1 MDPVVYDLRG
11 ALTDGFEVAAVVTD
25 AGELS
30 EFTFDTAS
38 SYLTLLKPATFY
50 YALCMDT
57 AGQLAY
63 LYMGPKEVAGSSEP
77 FIQELTPL
85 PSAAA
90 QGLKTTGK
98 GYLISLASGVVIFA
112 AIAATDDGSGFAV
125 FLGFVTGLLVA
136 SVGLIVSVAA
146 GLVKG
151 ATVAVKNRSEIQR
164 REAQRNAST
173 PSSTQFVVEPVDE
186 LLVPAEFDD
195 ALYISGGIL
204 IEIEGAVFAVFF
216 DDVKNALV
224 VASNAPAPLLLHFVA
239 FPR

>member
-1 MDPVVYDLRG
+1 MKHLIRLAFLILLASPFSLSAERSIMDPVVYDLRG

-90 QGLKTTGK
+90 QCLKTTGK
-98 GYLISLASGVVIFA
+98 GYCISLASGVVIFA

-125 FLGFVTGLLVA
+125 ILGFVTGLLVA

-186 LLVPAEFDD
+186 LLVPAEF
-195 ALYISGGIL
+195 ATVLKLAAG
-204 IEIEGAVFAVFF
+204 
-216 DDVKNALV
+216 
-224 VASNAPAPLLLHFVA
+224 
-239 FPR
+239 R

>member
-1 MDPVVYDLRG
+1 MRKLFLLFAFLPLLSFAGVPTFPISIPVVYDLTG
-11 ALTDGFEVAAVVTD
+11 ALEEGTEVVAIVTD
-25 AGELS
+25 QGEIS
-30 EFTFDTAS
+30 SFSYNTAT
-38 SYLTLLKPATFY
+38 SYLNITKNATFY

-63 LYMGPKEVAGSSEP
+63 LYMGPKEVAGSNEP

-98 GYLISLASGVVIFA
+98 GYLISLASGVVVFA

-125 FLGFVTGLLVA
+125 LLGFALGLLTA
-136 SVGLIVSVAA
+136 SVGIVVSMAA

-151 ATVAVKNRSEIQR
+151 ATVAVQNRSEIQR

-186 LLVPAEFDD
+186 LLVPAEF
-195 ALYISGGIL
+195 ATVLKLAAG
-204 IEIEGAVFAVFF
+204 
-216 DDVKNALV
+216 
-224 VASNAPAPLLLHFVA
+224 
-239 FPR
+239 R

>member
-1 MDPVVYDLRG
+1 MKHLIRLAFLALLASPFSLSAERSIMDPVVYDLRG

-63 LYMGPKEVAGSSEP
+63 LYMGPKEVGGSSEP

-90 QGLKTTGK
+90 QGLKTPGK

-151 ATVAVKNRSEIQR
+151 ATVAVKNRSEIQQ
-164 REAQRNAST
+164 REARRNSSSRSST
-173 PSSTQFVVEPVDE
+173 TQFVVEPVDE
-186 LLVPAEFDD
+186 LLVPAEFTT
-195 ALYISGGIL
+195 ALKLAAG
-204 IEIEGAVFAVFF
+204 
-216 DDVKNALV
+216 
-224 VASNAPAPLLLHFVA
+224 
-239 FPR
+239 R

>member
-1 MDPVVYDLRG
+1 MKHLIRLAFLILLASPFSLSAERSIMDPVVYDLRG

-63 LYMGPKEVAGSSEP
+63 LYMGPKEVAGSNEP

-125 FLGFVTGLLVA
+125 ILGFVTGLLVA

-164 REAQRNAST
+164 REAQRNVST

-186 LLVPAEFDD
+186 LLVPAEF
-195 ALYISGGIL
+195 ATVLKLAAG
-204 IEIEGAVFAVFF
+204 
-216 DDVKNALV
+216 
-224 VASNAPAPLLLHFVA
+224 
-239 FPR
+239 R

>member
-1 MDPVVYDLRG
+1 MKHLIRLAFLALLASPFSLSAERSIMDPVVYDLRG

-63 LYMGPKEVAGSSEP
+63 LYMGPKEVAGSNEP

-151 ATVAVKNRSEIQR
+151 ATAVQNRSEIQQ
-164 REAQRNAST
+164 REARRN
-173 PSSTQFVVEPVDE
+173 SSSRSNTTQFVVEPVDE
-186 LLVPAEFDD
+186 LLVPAEFTT
-195 ALYISGGIL
+195 ALKL
-204 IEIEGAVFAVFF
+204 AVG
-216 DDVKNALV
+216 
-224 VASNAPAPLLLHFVA
+224 
-239 FPR
+239 R

>member
-1 MDPVVYDLRG
+1 MQGSHCL
-11 ALTDGFEVAAVVTD
+11 
-25 AGELS
+25 
-30 EFTFDTAS
+30 
-38 SYLTLLKPATFY
+38 
-50 YALCMDT
+50 YAYSCVLLCMDT

-125 FLGFVTGLLVA
+125 ILGFVTGLLVA
-136 SVGLIVSVAA
+136 SVGLIVSVAT

-186 LLVPAEFDD
+186 LLVPAEF
-195 ALYISGGIL
+195 ATVLKLAAG
-204 IEIEGAVFAVFF
+204 
-216 DDVKNALV
+216 
-224 VASNAPAPLLLHFVA
+224 
-239 FPR
+239 R

>member
-1 MDPVVYDLRG
+1 MKHLIRLAFLILLASPFSLSAERSIMDPVVYDLRG

-125 FLGFVTGLLVA
+125 ILGFVTGLLVA

-151 ATVAVKNRSEIQR
+151 ATVAVKNRSEIQQ
-164 REAQRNAST
+164 RETQRNAST

-186 LLVPAEFDD
+186 LLVPAEF
-195 ALYISGGIL
+195 ATVLKLAAG
-204 IEIEGAVFAVFF
+204 
-216 DDVKNALV
+216 
-224 VASNAPAPLLLHFVA
+224 
-239 FPR
+239 R

>member
-1 MDPVVYDLRG
+1 MKHLIRLAFLALLASPFSLSAERSIMDPVVYDLRG

-98 GYLISLASGVVIFA
+98 GYLISLASGVVVFA
-112 AIAATDDGSGFAV
+112 AYCHNRRRLWICSVVGVCVRTVNRLCGYRSLYGSG
-125 FLGFVTGLLVA
+125 
-136 SVGLIVSVAA
+136 VSQGCNCGRSKQVRNSAA
-146 GLVKG
+146 
-151 ATVAVKNRSEIQR
+151 
-164 REAQRNAST
+164 
-173 PSSTQFVVEPVDE
+173 
-186 LLVPAEFDD
+186 
-195 ALYISGGIL
+195 
-204 IEIEGAVFAVFF
+204 
-216 DDVKNALV
+216 
-224 VASNAPAPLLLHFVA
+224 
-239 FPR
+239 

>member
-1 MDPVVYDLRG
+1 MKHLIRLAFLTLLASPFSLSAERSIMDPVVYDLRG

-63 LYMGPKEVAGSSEP
+63 LYMGPKEVAGSNEP

-98 GYLISLASGVVIFA
+98 GYLISLASGVVVFA

-151 ATVAVKNRSEIQR
+151 ATVAVQNRSEIQR
-164 REAQRNAST
+164 REVQRNVST

-186 LLVPAEFDD
+186 LLVPAEF
-195 ALYISGGIL
+195 ATVLKLAAG
-204 IEIEGAVFAVFF
+204 
-216 DDVKNALV
+216 
-224 VASNAPAPLLLHFVA
+224 
-239 FPR
+239 R

>member
-1 MDPVVYDLRG
+1 MKHLIRLAFLALLASPFSLSAERSIMDPVVYDLRG

-125 FLGFVTGLLVA
+125 ILGFVTGLLVA

-151 ATVAVKNRSEIQR
+151 ATVAVKNRSEIQQ
-164 REAQRNAST
+164 RETQRNAST

-186 LLVPAEFDD
+186 LLVPAEF
-195 ALYISGGIL
+195 ATVLKLAAG
-204 IEIEGAVFAVFF
+204 
-216 DDVKNALV
+216 
-224 VASNAPAPLLLHFVA
+224 
-239 FPR
+239 R

>member
-63 LYMGPKEVAGSSEP
+63 LYMGPKEVAGSNEP

-98 GYLISLASGVVIFA
+98 GYLISLASGVVVFA

-173 PSSTQFVVEPVDE
+173 PSNTQFVVEPVDE
-186 LLVPAEFDD
+186 LLVPAEF
-195 ALYISGGIL
+195 ATVLKLAAG
-204 IEIEGAVFAVFF
+204 
-216 DDVKNALV
+216 
-224 VASNAPAPLLLHFVA
+224 
-239 FPR
+239 R